1 MTCCIPDL
9 EANLLPIEI
18 YGLREEVYADCRL
31 VIWIRGVIDI
41 LGDDGCLTDRGLA
54 QEDDFVG

>member
-1 MTCCIPDL
+1 M
-9 EANLLPIEI
+9 LPIEI